1 MYLNKFKSINFIE
14 NGKNI
19 TLELVDATAETVS
32 LITKWRTENIFSFT
46 SYFTPSEEKTRKW
59 LKHAIEDNRNT
70 ILLLILVNGEK
81 IGYIGLDDS
90 TDNMIYITSVLRGES
105 VNLPRMMENVI
116 KNLINYA
123 FSELNV
129 LIVRLNVFSNN
140 HKAINLYE
148 RCNMLT
154 IGSIPVKKT
163 MTHEGWTWEEYN
175 LDPDP
180 SIYAERYMN
189 IMEIRIN

>member
-1 MYLNKFKSINFIE
+1 MCLKKFKSINFTE

-19 TLELVDATAETVS
+19 TLELVDASTETVS
-32 LITKWRTENIFSFT
+32 LITKWRAENIYSFT
-46 SYFTPSEEKTRKW
+46 SFFTPSEEKTRKW
-59 LKHAIEDNRNT
+59 LKYAIEDNSNT

-90 TDNMIYITSVLRGES
+90 TDNMIYITSVMRGES

-129 LIVRLNVFSNN
+129 PIVRCNVFSNN

-154 IGSIPVKKT
+154 IASMPVKKT
-163 MTHEGWTWEEYN
+163 MTNEGWTWEKCN
-175 LDPDP
+175 LDLDP